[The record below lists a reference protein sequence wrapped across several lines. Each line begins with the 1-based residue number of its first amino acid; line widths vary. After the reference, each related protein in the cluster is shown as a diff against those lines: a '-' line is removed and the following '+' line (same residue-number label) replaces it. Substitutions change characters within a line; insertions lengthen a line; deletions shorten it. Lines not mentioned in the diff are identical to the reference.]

1 MEKSLFIEYVS
12 KVWPRLSLY
21 VRERYNRLANKP
33 TYLHKQW
40 LTRVYSADQKWEGT
54 SANTSYVMADIVA
67 LDSPLPVKKRD
78 AIATAS
84 GKLPKIGM
92 KKKLSETDI
101 NNINIMIAQLAT
113 IDNANGRRDQLNRIF
128 NNILDDGN
136 KCSVG
141 IDERCEA
148 IFLEGLSSG
157 VVAVPDEDNV
167 GTAIRVNYGYYPG
180 NTFGVEKKGE
190 VSADDIERVTDKINS
205 DGNTAAYG
213 LIDLATH
220 RKLRKSRWAREL
232 VASSNN
238 QSFTDDTVLKVPTAA
253 EFNAAVQDEYGFQF
267 YTIDRSC
274 LVEKDGKRKSIK
286 PFKAN
291 RIVFLPSIDNVGS
304 LVWSNTAEATRRVS
318 GVEYSVVDEYKLISR
333 FSQTDPLQEFTMGQA
348 LILPVIENVDQIYV
362 LDFDEALEVDTEAE
376 GSDTS
381 DTNVTIWGR
390 TYVKADMISA
400 LQSLGSDVKAGA
412 TDAEVIAAVNRLD
425 DLGKKALA
433 GMFPAIDVTKLSFT
447 SAADHTGK
455 NVTVT
460 GKGTVTAT
468 SDQTGWCTTS
478 VSGKTVTV
486 KVQQNSSAAR
496 TANVKITQN
505 NRSVVVSVSQEA
517 GE

>member
-21 VRERYNRLANKP
+21 VRERYNRLANRP

-40 LTRVYSADQKWEGT
+40 LTRVYSPDQKWEGT
-54 SANTSYVMADIVA
+54 SANTSFVMADIVA
-67 LDSPLPVKKRD
+67 LDSPLPVKRRD

-84 GKLPKIGM
+84 GKLPKVGM

-101 NNINIMIAQLAT
+101 NNINIMTAQLAT
-113 IDNANGRRDQLNRIF
+113 IDNANGRRDQLNRIY

-141 IDERCEA
+141 IDERCES
-148 IFLEGLSSG
+148 IFLEGLSEG

-167 GTAIRVNYGYYPG
+167 GAAIRVNYGYYPDH
-180 NTFGVEKKGE
+180 TFGVEKKGE
-190 VSADDIERVTDKINS
+190 VSADDIERVVDKINA
-205 DGNTAAYG
+205 DGNSAGYG
-213 LIDLATH
+213 LIDLSTY

-232 VASSNN
+232 VASGNN
-238 QSFTDDTVLKVPTAA
+238 QSFTDDTVLKVPTPA

-267 YTIDRSC
+267 FTIDRTC

-291 RIVFLPSIDNVGS
+291 RIVFLPTIDNVGS

-318 GVEYSVVDEYKLISR
+318 GVEYTVVDEYKLISR
-333 FSQTDPLQEFTMGQA
+333 YSKTDPLEEFTTGQA
-348 LILPVIENVDQIYV
+348 LVLPVIENVDQIYV
-362 LDFDEALEVDTEAE
+362 LDFDEALEVDTAAE

-381 DTNVTIWGR
+381 DVNVTVWGR
-390 TYVKADMISA
+390 TYVKADIISA
-400 LQSLGSDVKAGA
+400 LQSLGSDIKSGA
-412 TDAEVIAAVNRLD
+412 SDADVIAAVNRLD
-425 DLGKKALA
+425 DLGKKKLA
-433 GMFPAIDVTKLSFT
+433 GMFPAIDVSKLSFGKD
-447 SAADHTGK
+447 ADQTGK
-455 NVTVT
+455 PVTVSS
-460 GKGTVTAT
+460 KGTVTAS
-468 SDQTGWCTTS
+468 SDQGWCTAD

-505 NRSVVVSVSQEA
+505 SRSVVVSVSQEA
-517 GE
+517 SE